1 MIIEENW
8 AISIERARRFW
19 ESQPDVTKDADGY
32 CLGSC
37 RITLCEP
44 APGPKGLF
52 SLPRTLLRIEGPEAE
67 VSSFH
72 YRFWIRFLSAGG

>member
-19 ESQPDVTKDADGY
+19 ESQPDVTKDGTGY
-32 CLGSC
+32 RFGSC
-37 RITLCEP
+37 RSTLCES

-67 VSSFH
+67 VSSIH
-72 YRFWIRFLSAGG
+72 HRFWIRFLSAGG

>member
-8 AISIERARRFW
+8 AISIERASRFW
-19 ESQPDVTKDADGY
+19 ESQSDVTKDGTGY
-32 CLGSC
+32 CLSSY

-44 APGPKGLF
+44 APGPKGMF

-67 VSSFH
+67 VSSVH
-72 YRFWIRFLSAGG
+72 HRFWIRFLSAGG